1 VKKICFLIL
10 LLTALM
16 ARAET
21 LEVEL
26 VLKEHLFTPSQLILP
41 AGKKIKL
48 LIHNQDTSPEEF
60 ESFSLN
66 REKVILGE
74 ATGVVFLGPLEPGE
88 HTFSGEYNPDT
99 ARGLIKVVPLSEW
112 QAEAANAH

>member
-1 VKKICFLIL
+1 MKNFCLLTL
-10 LLTALM
+10 LLTSFAT
-16 ARAET
+16 AAET
-21 LEVEL
+21 LVVEL
-26 VLKEHLFTPSQLILP
+26 VLKDHLFAPTQLLLP

-48 LIHNQDTSPEEF
+48 LIHNQDDSPEEF

-88 HTFSGEYNPDT
+88 HSFMGEYNPDT
-99 ARGLIKVVPLSEW
+99 ARGLNQSSAMV
-112 QAEAANAH
+112 

>member
-1 VKKICFLIL
+1 
-10 LLTALM
+10 M
-16 ARAET
+16 SRAET
-21 LEVEL
+21 LVVEL

-41 AGKKIKL
+41 AGRKIKL
-48 LIHNQDTSPEEF
+48 LVHNQDSSPEEF

-88 HTFSGEYNPDT
+88 HTFTGEYNPDT
-99 ARGLIKVVPLSEW
+99 ARGIIKVVPLLEW
-112 QAEAANAH
+112 QAEAANAN

>member
-1 VKKICFLIL
+1 MKKICFLTL
-10 LLTALM
+10 LLAAFA

-21 LEVEL
+21 VVVEL
-26 VLKEHLFTPSQLILP
+26 VLKEHLFAPTQLILP

-48 LIHNQDTSPEEF
+48 LIHNQDGSPEEF

-66 REKVILGE
+66 REKMILGQ

-88 HTFSGEYNPDT
+88 HSFSGEYNPDT

-112 QAEAANAH
+112 QAGGH

>member
-1 VKKICFLIL
+1 MKKICFLTL
-10 LLTALM
+10 LLAAFA

-21 LEVEL
+21 VVVEL
-26 VLKEHLFTPSQLILP
+26 VLKEHLFAPTQLILP

-48 LIHNQDTSPEEF
+48 LIHNQDGSPEEF
-60 ESFSLN
+60 ESISLN
-66 REKVILGE
+66 REKVILGQ

-88 HTFSGEYNPDT
+88 HSFSGEYNPDT

-112 QAEAANAH
+112 QAEGR

>member
-1 VKKICFLIL
+1 MKKICFLIL
-10 LLTALM
+10 LLAAFA

-21 LEVEL
+21 VVVEL
-26 VLKEHLFTPSQLILP
+26 VLKEHLFAPTQLILP

-48 LIHNQDTSPEEF
+48 LIHNQDSSPEEF

-66 REKVILGE
+66 REKVILGQ

-88 HTFSGEYNPDT
+88 HSFSGEYNPDT

-112 QAEAANAH
+112 QAEGR